1 MAANMAGIYAAQL
14 FRSDD
19 KPRYHRALTV
29 DIAILAASLIAAV
42 ALALYYRF
50 KDKKV
55 AKNEEARGIVSPAY
69 SGSDDGKETP
79 PLATAA

>member
-1 MAANMAGIYAAQL
+1 MAANAAGIYAAQL

-29 DIAILAASLIAAV
+29 DAVILAASLIGAIS
-42 ALALYYRF
+42 LALYYRY
-50 KDKKV
+50 KDRK
-55 AKNEEARGIVSPAY
+55 AAETEEARGIESPAF

-79 PLATAA
+79 PLVTAA